1 MSSSM
6 RMILFLAAI
15 FMVLVTEVL
24 LAGQVSHAADDCI
37 TKPNATPPQ
46 GSHWY
51 YRTERSTQ
59 RQCWYLK
66 PEGEKVRASVD
77 QPTAAAQPPST
88 PKPVSTPAPQK
99 FEAAAVEPTVIE
111 SKAASEDLPV
121 AASEDLPVTGTS
133 VEPSGLGK
141 PNQSIGN
148 GVVTNKP
155 IADEAPIKTS
165 SADEHLVTEMSDVA
179 VVAPS
184 VAKTERPVEYEITLT
199 SLAILSAVLVLVAVI
214 VQTIFRIF
222 LVRKSR
228 RTKLQERCEPSLGN
242 RVKSPSLSL
251 GEHVEPEVSNSDA
264 RFKIDPLTPPVR
276 DSAAEIEATVRLL
289 LRELRVRPHHDVQ
302 RLSRKVA
309 PVRT

>member
-24 LAGQVSHAADDCI
+24 LARQVSHAADDCI

-77 QPTAAAQPPST
+77 PPTAAAQPPST

-121 AASEDLPVTGTS
+121 TGTS

-148 GVVTNKP
+148 GVVTSKS
-155 IADEAPIKTS
+155 IADEAPIKTNA
-165 SADEHLVTEMSDVA
+165 ADEHLVTEMSDVA

-276 DSAAEIEATVRLL
+276 DSTAEIEATVRLL
-289 LRELRVRPHHDVQ
+289 LREFQHR
-302 RLSRKVA
+302 SA
-309 PVRT
+309 A

>member
-1 MSSSM
+1 
-6 RMILFLAAI
+6 MILFLAAL

-24 LAGQVSHAADDCI
+24 LAGQVSRAADDCI
-37 TKPNATPPQ
+37 TKPNSTPPQ

-66 PEGEKVRASVD
+66 PEGEKMRASVD
-77 QPTAAAQPPST
+77 QPMAAAQPPSA

-99 FEAAAVEPTVIE
+99 FEAAAVEPTAIE
-111 SKAASEDLPV
+111 SKAASENLPI
-121 AASEDLPVTGTS
+121 TGTS
-133 VEPSGLGK
+133 VEPSG
-141 PNQSIGN
+141 IGN
-148 GVVTNKP
+148 GVLTNKP

-165 SADEHLVTEMSDVA
+165 SADEHLATEMSDVA
-179 VVAPS
+179 MVAPPM
-184 VAKTERPVEYEITLT
+184 AKTEQPVEYEITLT
-199 SLAILSAVLVLVAVI
+199 SLAILSAVLVFVAVI

-222 LVRKSR
+222 FVRRFR
-228 RTKLQERCEPSLGN
+228 RTKRHERCEPSLGN

-264 RFKIDPLTPPVR
+264 RFEIDPLTPPMR
-276 DSAAEIEATVRLL
+276 HSAAEIEATVRLL

-309 PVRT
+309 PVRN